1 MQLRP
6 YQTEAIRA
14 VTADWD
20 AAIRETLLVA
30 ATGAGKTQMF
40 LRLLMDACDADLA
53 ARALIVAHRKELIDQ
68 PLERIGQINRAWLL
82 GGALQRPRVGVIQ
95 AERRDVDRQLTI
107 ATVQSLSPKRLEQLL
122 AHGPITHFVVDEC
135 HHATAP
141 TYLRIRDALL
151 TANPNLYH
159 LGVTA
164 TPLRSDGDGL
174 SRVYQ
179 KDSAR
184 ITIADLV
191 RLGWL
196 VQPRWLAIDTKISI
210 AGVHTRGGDFVASEL
225 AETFDTPN
233 GRRIVVQAYQQYAA
247 GRRAIA
253 FTASVD
259 GAHKLAA
266 AFNDVGVSAAA
277 VDGTTPA
284 ETRADILKR
293 FRRGELQIV
302 ANCQVLTEGFDAP
315 GTSCVLMARPTQS
328 DSLYIQCMG
337 RGLRPANGKAEPGE
351 DCLILDF
358 VPAQTRNIV
367 MAGDVLG
374 LPREQSEAL
383 RELLAERAA
392 AADEDDELAQLGFT
406 FDGERFDTSGT
417 PLEIVA
423 RQLDY
428 LQASRLA
435 WFPPRGVRGPDEVLT
450 VGLGQG
456 SDRVDRILAIRDGQ
470 LYAIWRRQQLG
481 GMDGKVSYTPWVAA
495 PLACSDPYERAEE
508 LAAKHGAATLTRK
521 DAQWR
526 NGGISEGQQR
536 YLASLAKGRL
546 KLAQIKLMRRGEAAS
561 WITHF
566 QALGALDRL
575 QAAVELHQEAA

>member
-6 YQTEAIRA
+6 YQTEAVVA
-14 VTADWD
+14 VKADWD
-20 AAIRETLLVA
+20 ADIRETLLVA

-40 LRLLMDACDADLA
+40 LRLLMDALDADPT
-53 ARALIVAHRKELIDQ
+53 ARGLVVAHRKELIEQ
-68 PLERIGQINRAWLL
+68 PLERIGLIDAGWLMAGVL
-82 GGALQRPRVGVIQ
+82 ERPRVGVIQ

-107 ATVQSLSPKRLEQLL
+107 ATVQSLNPKRLAELL
-122 AHGPITHFVVDEC
+122 RHGPITHFVVDEC
-135 HHATAP
+135 HHATAA
-141 TYLRIRDALL
+141 TYLRIRQELL
-151 TANPNLYH
+151 AVNPKLYH

-164 TPLRSDGDGL
+164 TPLRADGDGL

-184 ITIADLV
+184 VTIADLV
-191 RLGWL
+191 KLGWL

-233 GRRIVVQAYQQYAA
+233 GRRIVVAAYQQYAA

-253 FTASVD
+253 FTASVA
-259 GAHKLAA
+259 GAHALAD
-266 AFNDVGVSAAA
+266 AFNDVGVTAAA
-277 VDGTTPA
+277 VDGTTPP
-284 ETRADILKR
+284 ELRADILKR
-293 FRRGELQIV
+293 YKRGEILV
-302 ANCQVLTEGFDAP
+302 LANCQVLTEGFDAP
-315 GTSCVLMARPTQS
+315 GTSCVLMARPTRS

-351 DCLILDF
+351 DCLVLDF
-358 VPAQTRNIV
+358 IPAETRNIV

-374 LPREQSEAL
+374 LPREQSQAL

-392 AADEDDELAQLGFT
+392 QAEDEDELAQLGFT

-435 WFPPRGVRGPDEVLT
+435 WFPPKGARTADDVLT
-450 VGLGQG
+450 IGLGLG
-456 SDRVDRILAIRDGQ
+456 SDRIDRILAIRDGQ
-470 LYAIWRRQQLG
+470 LYAIWRRQG
-481 GMDGKVSYTPWVAA
+481 GLSDKPTYTPWVAA
-495 PLACSDPYERAEE
+495 PIDCADAYERAEE

-521 DAQWR
+521 DAGWR
-526 NGGISEGQQR
+526 SGGISEGQQR
-536 YLASLAKGRL
+536 YLQSLAKGRL
-546 KLAQIKLMRRGEAAS
+546 KLAQIKLMSRGEAAS
-561 WITHF
+561 WITHMH
-566 QALGALDRL
+566 ALGALDRF
-575 QAAVELHQEAA
+575 QIAHTMQQEAA